1 MLQRYLHI
9 DLGTDYTLDFAIH
22 NTVLADLWLERMH
35 LRHPYPLDHPDRFYN
50 FNSIDEEIVRA
61 EEMIRRCIDTI
72 NAYQPIVQQ
81 TFTNIEDHDC
91 LNYLHSIFE
100 QYHGLL
106 GQPKTRWWLQ
116 CPPQVKNALAELNLA
131 VHRCES
137 VSRNRRPRLIC
148 TWFGVSRNVMLSEE
162 VMQAHGTLQPAFG
175 SVSINYTEIGKT
187 LFELALDQDKYISD
201 AAFKPFAHYA
211 PDFVVNFYE
220 TTQHMV
226 DKRLHVMKQYY
237 QTHRDFFVSQGYPE
251 FEHVKLLPLW
261 FPVAQLIEQV
271 PRDQLFE
278 DIRQRQFVT
287 KVYID
292 ETSHHSHT

>member
-1 MLQRYLHI
+1 
-9 DLGTDYTLDFAIH
+9 
-22 NTVLADLWLERMH
+22 
-35 LRHPYPLDHPDRFYN
+35 
-50 FNSIDEEIVRA
+50 
-61 EEMIRRCIDTI
+61 
-72 NAYQPIVQQ
+72 
-81 TFTNIEDHDC
+81 
-91 LNYLHSIFE
+91 
-100 QYHGLL
+100 
-106 GQPKTRWWLQ
+106 
-116 CPPQVKNALAELNLA
+116 
-131 VHRCES
+131 
-137 VSRNRRPRLIC
+137 
-148 TWFGVSRNVMLSEE
+148 MLSEE

-226 DKRLHVMKQYY
+226 DKRFDLMKPYY
-237 QTHRDFFVSQGYPE
+237 QVHRDFFDSHGYPE
-251 FEHVKLLPLW
+251 FDHVKLLPLW
-261 FPVAQLIEQV
+261 FPVAQLIERV